1 MLTWFKN
8 ADAKTASTS
17 FIWSYFVFRNSFVF
31 PYFNSNILYSVH
43 LFDIQWSFAIDLFSN
58 VLLQTFDYL
67 KDSKELIN
75 PLKVKDTPV

>member
-1 MLTWFKN
+1 MQKLQVV
-8 ADAKTASTS
+8 ALSGH
-17 FIWSYFVFRNSFVF
+17 ILYFVTALFFHISIRIF
-31 PYFNSNILYSVH
+31 YTLVH
-43 LFDIQWSFAIDLFSN
+43 LFGIQWSFAIDLFSN